1 MNTKLNQTPDIS
13 NNRTSMNFIFNYSM
27 THKVV
32 RNCRF
37 QYDHLGDLTISF
49 TARKAKYSNAS
60 DPIEEQYLIDI
71 QSVSLEGTDIPMAI
85 LTYTG
90 LIEELEQAALHHV
103 AICEHSADVI
113 PLENTP
119 TYTRNNV
126 A

>member
-1 MNTKLNQTPDIS
+1 MNTKLTQTPDIS
-13 NNRTSMNFIFNYSM
+13 NNRTSMNFIFNYSL
-27 THKVV
+27 TQKVM

-37 QYDHLGDLTISF
+37 AYDHLGDLTISF
-49 TARKAKYSNAS
+49 TARKAKYSNSS
-60 DPIEEQYLIDI
+60 DPIEEQYMIDI
-71 QSVSLEGTDIPMAI
+71 QSVCLEGQDIPFAL

-103 AICEHSADVI
+103 AICEYSTEVI